1 MVELLPPGSQLSVFV
16 GAVLVLALT
25 PGPALFYILATSIA
39 QGTRAGVIS
48 VLGIA
53 TGPLVHVVMAVFGLT
68 LLLASSAAAF
78 QFVKYAGAAYLVVLG
93 LYLLA
98 RPRQEQGAHLER
110 PTRDLWRV
118 YSHAVMVNVLN
129 PKVGIFFLAFFPQFV
144 DPGRGEPALQFL
156 LLGTVLIGVVLVTDT
171 LFTFTAGVVTRLLRR
186 QSGQSRWPQFVG
198 GLTYI
203 GLGVFSATID
213 PPTQG

>member
-1 MVELLPPGSQLSVFV
+1 
-16 GAVLVLALT
+16 
-25 PGPALFYILATSIA
+25 
-39 QGTRAGVIS
+39 
-48 VLGIA
+48 
-53 TGPLVHVVMAVFGLT
+53 MAVFGLT
-68 LLLASSAAAF
+68 LLLASSAAVF
-78 QFVKYAGAAYLVVLG
+78 QFVKYAGAVYLVALG
-93 LYLLA
+93 LYLLT
-98 RPRQEQGAHLER
+98 RPRQEQGAPLER

-186 QSGQSRWPQFVG
+186 QSGQSRWPQIVG

>member
-1 MVELLPPGSQLSVFV
+1 MVELLPPGSQLGVFV

-39 QGTRAGVIS
+39 QGTRAGAIS

-53 TGPLVHVVMAVFGLT
+53 TGTLVHVVMAVFGLT
-68 LLLASSAAAF
+68 LLLASSAAVF
-78 QFVKYAGAAYLVVLG
+78 QFVKYAGAAYLVALG

-98 RPRQEQGAHLER
+98 RPRQEQGAPLEQ
-110 PTRDLWRV
+110 PARDLWRV

-129 PKVGIFFLAFFPQFV
+129 PKVGVFFLAFFPQFV
-144 DPGRGEPALQFL
+144 DPRRGEPGPPFL
-156 LLGTVLIGVVLVTDT
+156 PPGAALIGGGLVTDT
-171 LFTFTAGVVTRLLRR
+171 LFVLTAGVVMRLLRR
-186 QSGQSRWPQFVG
+186 QSGQRRWPQIFG

-203 GLGVFSATID
+203 GLGIFSAIID
-213 PPTQG
+213 PPAQS